1 MTEKYATKI
10 SNWPEEE
17 RPRERLAQHGPA
29 SLTDAELLAI
39 MLRTGT
45 GSDTAI
51 DLARHILKTVQGFRG
66 LDALTVA
73 DLCQIKGIGTA
84 KAAQI
89 KAALEIGKRLM
100 KQQIY
105 QQAKLTSSN
114 DVYQYMA
121 PQLRDLNREVFN
133 CIYLTGRNTIIKDE
147 KLFEGTLSE
156 SVVSAREIIRKAID
170 LGAASVVLVHNHPSG
185 DPEPSK
191 EDNLSTEKIKKACE
205 LFNIKILDHVI
216 VGKSSY
222 FSFADEGL
230 L

>member
-10 SNWPEEE
+10 PNWPVEE

-45 GSDTAI
+45 GTDTAI

-73 DLCQIKGIGTA
+73 DLCKIKGIGTA

-121 PQLRDLNREVFN
+121 PQIRDLNREVFN

-147 KLFEGTLSE
+147 KLFEGTLNE